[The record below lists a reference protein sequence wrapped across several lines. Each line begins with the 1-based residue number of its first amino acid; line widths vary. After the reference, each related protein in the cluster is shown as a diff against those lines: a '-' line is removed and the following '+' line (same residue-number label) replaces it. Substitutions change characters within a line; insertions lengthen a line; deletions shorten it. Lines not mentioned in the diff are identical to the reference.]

1 MPNRMTRIALPM
13 VLTLVLGACGGEP
26 DADAE
31 QESRAGATTAEDAA
45 ASKGTNA
52 APAKQTLPP
61 AVGAFAQALR
71 AISNGTNVRF
81 ESEALLS
88 NGSTQYAIGA
98 GSVRNASF
106 VLRTLPQSSAEFD
119 GNWLFQANRY
129 LRESGTGF
137 DISVVNP
144 PAVDLMFGAIR
155 AIPKNDD
162 ALASDGQASEFV
174 GAVECTVR
182 KVDLAKEVRLM
193 MAYKSIDACVDLTG
207 PKLIRL
213 NVETQAGERLTATFS
228 GHGESMQLPK
238 TQVKDWSQEY
248 PMR

>member
-1 MPNRMTRIALPM
+1 MLNPMTRIALLM
-13 VLTLVLGACGGEP
+13 ALTLALGACSGEP
-26 DADAE
+26 DATAE
-31 QESRAGATTAEDAA
+31 PESRTDPAMAEGSTANKQANSGAPTPP
-45 ASKGTNA
+45 S
-52 APAKQTLPP
+52 PP
-61 AVGAFAQALR
+61 AVSAFVQALR

-81 ESEALLS
+81 ESEVMLS
-88 NGSTQYAIGA
+88 DGSSQYAIGA

-137 DISVVNP
+137 DISIVNP
-144 PAVDLMFGAIR
+144 PAVDLMFGVIR
-155 AIPKNDD
+155 AIPKNDS
-162 ALASDGQASEFV
+162 ALASDGQVSEFV

-182 KVDLAKEVRLM
+182 SIDLAKEVRLM
-193 MAYKSIDACVDLTG
+193 IAYKSIDVCVDLTG
-207 PKLIRL
+207 SHLIRL
-213 NVETQAGERLTATFS
+213 KAETQAGERLTATFS

>member
-1 MPNRMTRIALPM
+1 MLKSMTRIALPIA
-13 VLTLVLGACGGEP
+13 LTLALGACSGEP
-26 DADAE
+26 EVDAKPESGTEPTKADDAV
-31 QESRAGATTAEDAA
+31 AN
-45 ASKGTNA
+45 KGTNA
-52 APAKQTLPP
+52 GAPTPASQP
-61 AVGAFAQALR
+61 AVDAFVQALR

-81 ESEALLS
+81 ESEATLS

-144 PAVDLMFGAIR
+144 PAVDMMFGAIQ
-155 AIPKNDD
+155 AIPKNDS
-162 ALASDGQASEFV
+162 ALASDGQGSEFV
-174 GAVECTVR
+174 GAVECTLR
-182 KVDLAKEVRLM
+182 SIDLAKEVRLM
-193 MAYKSIDACVDLTG
+193 TAYKSIDVCVDLTG
-207 PKLIRL
+207 PHLIRL
-213 NVETQAGERLTATFS
+213 KVETQAGERLTATFS